1 MEGVLDL
8 IGIADV
14 ALNGEGFAAELLK
27 RVNHLVGFGQVDI
40 EDGDVGAFLGE
51 GGGDGLADAA
61 GGAGDDGRFLSEFHE
76 GDTDECP
83 VHRVHLDAF
92 YMDVYAVT
100 NAQYAKF
107 LNQYGKNI
115 DDEGNKLLNIRGRR
129 CLIERSGDIYR
140 PRPGYENHPVVE
152 VTWHGAAAYARFHGK
167 RLPTEAEWEK
177 AARGGLARELYPCG
191 DQISHDNANYAG
203 IAGRDEWY
211 RTCPVNSFAP
221 NSYGLYNM
229 AGNVYNWCAD
239 WYAPDYYTESTKEN
253 PQGPDSGFFR
263 VIRGG
268 GWNFDDSYYLRAAC
282 RSSRLPSDSFGY
294 VGFRCVSIP

>member
-1 MEGVLDL
+1 MKRIFLCSTVLLMAITIVVFPARARDNNYYFEP
-8 IGIADV
+8 IAND
-14 ALNGEGFAAELLK
+14 
-27 RVNHLVGFGQVDI
+27 RQ
-40 EDGDVGAFLGE
+40 DVGEIIIGPDDTPMALISAGE
-51 GGGDGLADAA
+51 FEMG
-61 GGAGDDGRFLSEFHE
+61 SKFHE

-239 WYAPDYYTESTKEN
+239 WYAPDYYAESPKEN
-253 PQGPDSGFFR
+253 PQGPGSGSFR

-268 GWNFDDSYYLRAAC
+268 SWNFDDPYYLRAAC

-294 VGFRCVSIP
+294 VGFRCVSIR